1 MNANHLSGAR
11 GIYGADLAFGFDA
24 LTADGQVILA
34 AQLDSDRGQRGL
46 HLARVFRC
54 LEVGKW
60 FIHKPALGRARLNRG
75 GEFLVAI
82 AHKLYQGRLTP
93 ARVAMAVARPA

>member
-1 MNANHLSGAR
+1 VKRGLHCLLCVLCAGLLMNANHLSGAR

-60 FIHKPALGRARLNRG
+60 FIHKPALGEHG
-75 GEFLVAI
+75 
-82 AHKLYQGRLTP
+82 
-93 ARVAMAVARPA
+93 